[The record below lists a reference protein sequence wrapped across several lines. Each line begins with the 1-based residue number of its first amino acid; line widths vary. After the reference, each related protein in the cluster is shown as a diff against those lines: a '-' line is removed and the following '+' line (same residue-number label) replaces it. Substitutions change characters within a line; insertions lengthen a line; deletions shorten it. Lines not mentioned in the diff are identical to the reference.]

1 MTTGDAVTGGEKS
14 TIKLFRGF
22 SRPLW
27 RVDDLGFE
35 VRW

>member
-1 MTTGDAVTGGEKS
+1 MMTGDAVTGGEKS

-22 SRPLW
+22 SRSLW
-27 RVDDLGFE
+27 RVNDLGFE